1 MLIPIEIN
9 GKKYDVVD
17 SVTLNNK
24 DYIIYEDKDNI
35 YVNAYTMEDD
45 KINILEIT
53 EEEKEMVIKEIELWK
68 NIHYLYQIKI

>member
-24 DYIIYEDKDNI
+24 DYIIYDKVYCI
-35 YVNAYTMEDD
+35 RKM
-45 KINILEIT
+45 L
-53 EEEKEMVIKEIELWK
+53 L
-68 NIHYLYQIKI
+68 